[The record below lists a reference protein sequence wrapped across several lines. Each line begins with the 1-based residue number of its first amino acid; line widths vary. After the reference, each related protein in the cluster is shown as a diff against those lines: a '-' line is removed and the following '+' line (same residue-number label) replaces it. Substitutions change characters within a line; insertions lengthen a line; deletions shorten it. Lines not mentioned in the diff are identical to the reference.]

1 MGVASVCG
9 LPGPHTQ
16 VFERAGKSLP
26 DADFV
31 TLPGRASLSQIL
43 CLPSA
48 VCFNHACRVSILGP
62 IRTLDS

>member
-31 TLPGRASLSQIL
+31 TLLGRASLADFV
-43 CLPSA
+43 PA
-48 VCFNHACRVSILGP
+48 VRGVF
-62 IRTLDS
+62 

>member
-31 TLPGRASLSQIL
+31 TLLGRASLSQIL